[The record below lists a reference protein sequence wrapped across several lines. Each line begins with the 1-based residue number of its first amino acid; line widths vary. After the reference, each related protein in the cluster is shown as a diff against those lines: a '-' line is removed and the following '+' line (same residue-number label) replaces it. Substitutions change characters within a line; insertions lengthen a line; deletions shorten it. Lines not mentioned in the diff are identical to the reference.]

1 LYTVNRHTLFT
12 YAEYIV
18 QGHRFNIYEEIG
30 CFPATYDTPVAY
42 PLVYC
47 WPIAIG
53 LISAIYCSEHSIPK
67 TLLFY
72 IYSSLA
78 LTIRTLTRRR
88 SELKQFLSSG
98 SNLNSGYY
106 FRLMGLVSIELLLT
120 VPLGSYILYL
130 NLQGLNPWRGW
141 SDTHLRFSHVRQYPS
156 LIWKS
161 SHFSIVE
168 LELTRWSAVICA
180 FVCFAFF
187 GFTDDA
193 RKNYRITLN
202 AVCKKIGYGMDSGSV
217 RHEAPHVME
226 FARQASSLRT
236 STDYSGTPLHSVKIM
251 EPYGSTEL
259 LPEPLKHISVY
270 FVPPSLSQPEPALNL
285 ALNPRHSA
293 DAPGP
298 VRPNVMPV
306 VEREGKIQ
314 QLEQQSLVKI
324 DNDDMTYATPSP
336 TRVCP
341 S

>member
-1 LYTVNRHTLFT
+1 LYTVNRQTLFT

-72 IYSSLA
+72 IDSSLA
-78 LTIRTLTRRR
+78 LTIRTLKRRR
-88 SELKQFLSSG
+88 SELKQLLSSG
-98 SNLNSGYY
+98 SDLNSGYY
-106 FRLMGLVSIELLLT
+106 FRLMGLASIELFLT
-120 VPLGSYILYL
+120 VPLGSYVLYL
-130 NLQGLNPWRGW
+130 NLQELNPWRGW
-141 SDTHLRFSHVRQYPS
+141 SDTHLRFSYVDQYPS

-161 SHFSIVE
+161 SHLAIVE
-168 LELTRWSAVICA
+168 FELGRWSSVMCA
-180 FVCFAFF
+180 FIFFAFF
-187 GFTDDA
+187 GFTKDA
-193 RKNYRITLN
+193 RKNYRIAFNT
-202 AVCKKIGYGMDSGSV
+202 VCKKVEYGTDPDSV
-217 RHEAPHVME
+217 RHEVPHIME
-226 FARQASSLRT
+226 FSRQAFRFDT
-236 STDYSGTPLHSVKIM
+236 SMDHSGTPPHSVKSI

-259 LPEPLKHISVY
+259 LPEPLKHISIS

-285 ALNPRHSA
+285 ALSPRHSA

-324 DNDDMTYATPSP
+324 DNDDVT
-336 TRVCP
+336 
-341 S
+341 